1 MNKKARRSIKVKDIL
16 PNPFRNMDTYP
27 IDRQKVKA
35 LKTSISDTDFWD
47 NLLARPHPTKSK
59 KVQLAFGHHRLIALK
74 ELGIKEIEFPV
85 RNLDDATMIKVMANE
100 NMEDWKTNLGVVVET
115 VSAAKDFLDAELS
128 KAKSFKTLNESIK
141 RLVDKHNFD
150 KIKKEGVGQTT
161 ILKFLGQN
169 WKQWTIQVALA
180 ILKDVKKGVLDLE
193 AAQVFPN
200 VHQASEFRKTVR
212 EIKADLKDQIHLAK
226 NLEAKWSKSDYH
238 KPRGISSEK
247 KPARKRSTLPRDQAE
262 ALRALS
268 TSLTTAQKLITRIEG
283 KKGKRFWL
291 ETGAELKRYIIRI
304 NQTAKALT
312 TVLNERFPSKPKKQS
327 KKKK

>member
-1 MNKKARRSIKVKDIL
+1 MNKKARRLIQVKDIL

-27 IDRQKVKA
+27 IDRQKVEA

-47 NLLARPHPTKSK
+47 NLLARPHPTKPR

-115 VSAAKDFLDAELS
+115 VSAAKDFLDSELS

-161 ILKFLGQN
+161 ILKFLGEN
-169 WKQWTIQVALA
+169 WKQWTIQEALA
-180 ILKDVKKGVLDLE
+180 ILKDVEKGVLALE
-193 AAQVFPN
+193 AAQIFPN

-212 EIKADLKDQIHLAK
+212 EIKADLKDQIRLAK
-226 NLEAKWSKSDYH
+226 NLEAKWSQSDYH
-238 KPRGISSEK
+238 KPSGTSSEK
-247 KPARKRSTLPRDQAE
+247 KPARKAPTLPKDKVE

-283 KKGKRFWL
+283 KKGKQFWL
-291 ETGAELKRYIIRI
+291 ETGAELKKHIIRI

-312 TVLNERFPSKPKKQS
+312 KVLNERFPSKSKKQS
-327 KKKK
+327 KKHK